1 MKTEKIIE
9 ENQMPTAHYVAP
21 KSDTKK
27 SKKGERYIIGP
38 NGEKRPAGAY
48 ASAIR
53 AVEIIT
59 GIREE
64 EYVEGVKPPKKKKK
78 VRIL

>member
-1 MKTEKIIE
+1 MKTEEIIE
-9 ENQMPTAHYVAP
+9 ENQMPTANYVMP

-53 AVEIIT
+53 VVEIAT

-64 EYVEGVKPPKKKKK
+64 EYVDGKPRKKKKK